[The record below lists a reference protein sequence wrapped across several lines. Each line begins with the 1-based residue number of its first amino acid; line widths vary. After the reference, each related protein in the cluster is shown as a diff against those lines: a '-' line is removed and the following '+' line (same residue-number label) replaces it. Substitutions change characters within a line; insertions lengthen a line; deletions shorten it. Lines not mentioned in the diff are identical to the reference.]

1 MHWIV
6 KGKFQWSIIYYRATK
21 ITEFVLGWYIYKFES
36 IQIQNSLILYW
47 LVFKNLVFRFPIVL
61 RRCLRRS
68 SRRWSR
74 FTFRWFNSIRSLATS
89 TTFNSWLKSSSS
101 GWSSQQ
107 NLSSNNNKDQNN
119 NSSNLKILFSI
130 KFINWSFL
138 QSTIF
143 TESNLNILIF
153 WKVFSRN
160 FKKIF
165 WWLNNEFVLWNEI
178 NTNCLKLLC
187 LRLMSRKTLWN
198 IYGC

>member
-1 MHWIV
+1 ML
-6 KGKFQWSIIYYRATK
+6 KANFSGRLFTTEQLRLLSLYLDETYTSLSRSTK
-21 ITEFVLGWYIYKFES
+21 LVNFRLV
-36 IQIQNSLILYW
+36 SL
-47 LVFKNLVFRFPIVL
+47 KNLVFRFPIVS
-61 RRCLRRS
+61 RRCLKRS

-74 FTFRWFNSIRSLATS
+74 FTFRWFSSIRSLATS

-130 KFINWSFL
+130 KFFIWSFL

-153 WKVFSRN
+153 WKVFSWN

-165 WWLNNEFVLWNEI
+165 WWLNNEFVLCLFEI
-178 NTNCLKLLC
+178 EMK
-187 LRLMSRKTLWN
+187 
-198 IYGC
+198 